1 MDLKGPAS
9 FRNVFQILSLYP
21 QLSPGTAC
29 HSRSFSLQ
37 KMETI
42 TENHSCILQRSTD
55 SGKLS
60 PSPLDIVTSQLLHR
74 WPGNISEEGQKNY
87 KNQNTGKPS
96 MRQSMLDT
104 LRKWYL
110 NSGSINRHTRAEGEK
125 KYVAPPPDKELQ
137 AINGYREREN

>member
-1 MDLKGPAS
+1 MCWLLPTAVQVQLRSSSSEENDTLYQKSSQLLGESEVMDLKGPAS

-104 LRKWYL
+104 LRK
-110 NSGSINRHTRAEGEK
+110 
-125 KYVAPPPDKELQ
+125 
-137 AINGYREREN
+137 